1 MAEADGLAQQTEL
14 YGAPLADTVRR
25 VTGTL
30 GLSQSRVAKVIGM
43 SAPMLSQLVTG
54 SRVKIGSP
62 RSLARLQSL
71 VQLCDDVDRGLA
83 HELLESRLEEIS
95 TQALDTL
102 TRPASRLPPTS
113 PAASVQQLLRA
124 VASGRELRA
133 AAAALSVEHPD
144 LADVLLVYGT
154 GDEAAATAH
163 FRAATGT

>member
-1 MAEADGLAQQTEL
+1 MAETDGLEQQTEL

-54 SRVKIGSP
+54 TRVKIGSP

-71 VQLCDDVDRGLA
+71 VRLCDEVDRGLA
-83 HELLESRLEEIS
+83 HEQLESRLEEIS
-95 TQALDTL
+95 NQALDTL
-102 TRPASRLPPTS
+102 TRPASRVPS
-113 PAASVQQLLRA
+113 ARPAAPVQQLLRA

-133 AAAALSVEHPD
+133 AAALLSDQHPD
-144 LADVLLVYGT
+144 LAELLLVYGT
-154 GDEAAATAH
+154 GDEAAADAH
-163 FRAATGT
+163 FRATTGT